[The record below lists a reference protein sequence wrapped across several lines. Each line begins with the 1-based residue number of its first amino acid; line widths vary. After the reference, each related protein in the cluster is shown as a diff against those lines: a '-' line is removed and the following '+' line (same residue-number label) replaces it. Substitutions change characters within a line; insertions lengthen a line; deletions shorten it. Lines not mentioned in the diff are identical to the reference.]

1 MTLREINNKYYD
13 LYGDLNSA
21 RAFLPPKQLEE
32 TASVLLKQYREEVA
46 NFLDMQFVET
56 ALSKFELKFRVK
68 MYAPRR
74 LFLRWNK
81 VAKKLLKQYT
91 ADFELYLAQ
100 LEKDAAEAHAETA
113 DVKEQTSLVAVSTNV
128 AMSEV
133 KDDVKKDV

>member
-1 MTLREINNKYYD
+1 MTLREINNKYYE
-13 LYGDLNSA
+13 LYGDLNNA

-46 NFLDMQFVET
+46 TLLDVQFVET
-56 ALSKFELKFRVK
+56 AVNRFSLKYRVR

-91 ADFELYLAQ
+91 ADFELYLAE
-100 LEKDAAEAHAETA
+100 LEKDAADAHAATA
-113 DVKEQTSLVAVSTNV
+113 DVKEQTSLVVSTASVATKEVTDDGKKNV
-128 AMSEV
+128 
-133 KDDVKKDV
+133 